1 MFSTAILGL
10 LVFALVSALASTAML
25 RLILQRPTR
34 IVSIDAKKLLASMR
48 LALVVASRRVVFAS
62 GCLLRFRLS
71 FYVDLASIPLF
82 LLPFLAF
89 GYCWMN
95 LFIFEVDA
103 FDIDL
108 FVVFAFALSVSLFLL
123 FSLLPFLRS
132 CPLGLFSFR

>member
-1 MFSTAILGL
+1 MFSTAILGV

-34 IVSIDAKKLLASMR
+34 IVSIDAKKLLTSMR

-71 FYVDLASIPLF
+71 FYVDASIPLF

-95 LFIFEVDA
+95 VFILEVDA
-103 FDIDL
+103 FDIDF
-108 FVVFAFALSVSLFLL
+108 FVVFVFALSVSLFLL